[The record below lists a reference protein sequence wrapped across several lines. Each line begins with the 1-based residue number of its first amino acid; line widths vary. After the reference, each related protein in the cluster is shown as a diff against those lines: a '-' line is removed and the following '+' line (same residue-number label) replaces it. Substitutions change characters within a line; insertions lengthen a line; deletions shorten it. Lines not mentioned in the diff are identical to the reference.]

1 MIDLYCLAG
10 PVLRRL
16 SPETAHGMAIKA
28 LKMGVPPAC
37 PAVPDD
43 ILKSRVFGMEFPNP
57 LGLAAGFDK
66 DAEVADALLAQGF
79 GFVEVGS
86 ITPEPQPGNPRPRI
100 FRLAEDGAI
109 INRMGFNSL
118 GQRPAAMRLEA
129 RLKDAARPPGIV
141 GVNLGVNKKGRGPA
155 MDYVRG
161 VRTLGPFAGYLV
173 INVSSPNTPGLRAL
187 QSRGRLEEILILAI
201 NARDSLPGRRPPLLL
216 KIAPDLGEEDKK
228 DIADISLALGI
239 DGLIATNT
247 TIDRPDGLA
256 AAARGEQGGLSG
268 KPLFAPSTRVLADMY
283 KLTRGRLAL
292 IGVGGVASGE
302 DAYAKIR
309 AGASLV
315 QLYTALIY
323 HGPGIC
329 RRICLDLAARLR
341 ADGFKRLRDAVGADH
356 K

>member
-10 PVLRRL
+10 PVLRSL
-16 SPETAHGMAIKA
+16 GPETAHGLAIKA
-28 LKMGVPPAC
+28 LKTGMAPAC
-37 PAVPDD
+37 PVVPDD
-43 ILKSRVFGMEFPNP
+43 ILKTRAFGMEFPNP
-57 LGLAAGFDK
+57 VGLAAGFDK

-86 ITPEPQPGNPRPRI
+86 ITPEPQPGNPRPRL
-100 FRLAEDGAI
+100 FRLSEDGAI
-109 INRMGFNSL
+109 INRMGFNSR
-118 GQRPAAMRLEA
+118 GQRSVAMRLET
-129 RLKDAARPPGIV
+129 RLKAAARPPGIV
-141 GVNLGVNKKGRGPA
+141 GVNLGLNKDCPDPA

-187 QSRGRLEEILILAI
+187 QSRDRLAEILSLAI
-201 NARDSLPGRRPPLLL
+201 DARDGLVGRRPPLLL
-216 KIAPDLGEEDKK
+216 KIAPDLTEEDKK

-256 AAARGEQGGLSG
+256 AAAKGELGGLSG
-268 KPLFAPSTRVLADMY
+268 KPLLALSTRVLADMY
-283 KLTRGRLAL
+283 KLTQGRLAL

-323 HGPGIC
+323 HGPGLC
-329 RRICLDLAARLR
+329 RRICRDLAARLR
-341 ADGFKRLRDAVGADH
+341 ADGFKRLGEAVGADH
-356 K
+356 R